1 MSVWKSDE
9 KLLIFASLISPSKM
23 ILFEK
28 KYQTF
33 DTVFHHQMK
42 HLEVRQKDSPARSIF
57 NSLLSISSGDETLRL
72 KLDIL
77 LKK

>member
-1 MSVWKSDE
+1 
-9 KLLIFASLISPSKM
+9 
-23 ILFEK
+23 
-28 KYQTF
+28 
-33 DTVFHHQMK
+33 MK
-42 HLEVRQKDSPARSIF
+42 HLEVRQKYSAARSIF